1 MTEARRSQ
9 VVELLD
15 QQKYDEALPI
25 LGGLMETDPADRE
38 LQIYHL
44 LVVRILILR
53 WNLAGAGAKRA
64 FFLRIKVQRVITS
77 VISLTRATLKTQ
89 LMPLLGRTYQA
100 AGTRIVLG
108 GVKRIVIVG
117 AGLTLFFAILV
128 FHRHGRST
136 ISAPAPA
143 TMVTAILGLD
153 SAVSASDAV
162 PYVLNDSRTAVQARR
177 RTARLANA
185 SGVEVSRIPQLSME
199 LLPTGLLTHS
209 TERKSAISGARSA
222 KAITYRGASGEFAE
236 GRQVKQTS
244 AVKDVIAL
252 TDIAN
257 TRGRTPRKILGY
269 YRSRQAISIR
279 TLPRFAA
286 TTVREIDSGVALG
299 VLAFIDSW
307 AEVELKSGGIRG
319 FVRREFLIPVGENR
333 SLVTRSSPSV
343 KAISEVADSALGSAA
358 E

>member
-9 VVELLD
+9 VVELLE
-15 QQKYDEALPI
+15 QQRYDEALPI
-25 LGGLMETDPADRE
+25 LGGLVETDPADRE

-53 WNLAGAGAKRA
+53 WNLTGAGAKRA

-77 VISLTRATLKTQ
+77 VVSFTRATLKTQ
-89 LMPLLGRTYQA
+89 VKPLLGRIYQA

-108 GVKRIVIVG
+108 GVKPIVIAG

-128 FHRHGRST
+128 FHRHGANT
-136 ISAPAPA
+136 VSAPAPA

-153 SAVSASDAV
+153 SIVSASDAV
-162 PYVLNDSRTAVQARR
+162 PYLLNDSRTALEATP

-185 SGVEVSRIPQLSME
+185 HGVELSRIPQLSME

-209 TERKSAISGARSA
+209 TERKAAIPGAGSA
-222 KAITYRGASGEFAE
+222 KTMTYLSASGEFAE

-244 AVKDVIAL
+244 PVKDLKGL

-257 TRGRTPRKILGY
+257 TRDSTPRKILGY
-269 YRSRQAISIR
+269 YRSRQAIPIR

-286 TTVREIDSGVALG
+286 TTVREIDSGVALD
-299 VLAFIDSW
+299 VVAFIDSW

-319 FVRREFLIPVGENR
+319 FVRREFLIPLGENR
-333 SLVTRSSPSV
+333 SLVTPSSPSV
-343 KAISEVADSALGSAA
+343 KAISEVIDSALGSTA